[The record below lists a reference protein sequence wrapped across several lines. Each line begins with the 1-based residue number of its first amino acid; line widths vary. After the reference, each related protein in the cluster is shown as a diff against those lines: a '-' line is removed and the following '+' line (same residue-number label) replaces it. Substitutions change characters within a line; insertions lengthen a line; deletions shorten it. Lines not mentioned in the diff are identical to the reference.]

1 MARPRE
7 FDGDAVLDKAADAFR
22 AKGYEGT
29 SLADLEKATGL
40 GRASLYGAYG
50 DKRAV
55 YLAALRRYDATRSLR
70 LLAGLN
76 EARTGRAALERLFA
90 AVVEDAVRDRR
101 GCLMAGAA
109 SERAALDEGVARCVG
124 DNRRRMEGGLA
135 AAILRGR
142 ADGSVKRGAHDARGE
157 ARFLFAAVLGI
168 RSLAKCGCGKAELE
182 GVAARALRTLDS
194 I

>member
-7 FDGDAVLDKAADAFR
+7 FDGDSVLDQAVEAFR
-22 AKGYEGT
+22 ARGYEGT

-50 DKRAV
+50 DKRAL

-70 LLAGLN
+70 LLAVMN
-76 EARTGRAALERLFA
+76 EARTGRDAVERLFA
-90 AVVEDAVRDRR
+90 TVAADAARDPR

-109 SERAALDEGVARCVG
+109 SEQAAHDEGVARCVG

-142 ADGSVKRGAHDARGE
+142 ADGSVKRKAGDARTE
-157 ARFLFAAVLGI
+157 ARFLFATVLGV
-168 RSLAKCGCGKAELE
+168 RALAKCGCGKAELE
-182 GVAARALRTLDS
+182 DVAARALATLDL